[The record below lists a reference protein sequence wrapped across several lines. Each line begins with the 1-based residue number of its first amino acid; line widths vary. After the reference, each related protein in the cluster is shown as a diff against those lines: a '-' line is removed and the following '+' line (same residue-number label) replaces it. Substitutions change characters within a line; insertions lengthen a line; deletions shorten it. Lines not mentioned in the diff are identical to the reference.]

1 MADTSKAAINARYD
15 AIRQM
20 VKDGKITAKE
30 AAKIGNAMS
39 KDYHSKDNS
48 SQRAKDSKPKA
59 KSKPAPK
66 PKAKAKPAPKA
77 KAKPAPKAKA
87 KPTVRKA
94 DELGISASE
103 RAKRK
108 SASSPAAMN
117 KKPRDS
123 VGMGVFP
130 GMPQAKPQTKKK
142 PTKTN
147 RRGRSY

>member
-1 MADTSKAAINARYD
+1 MADTSKAAVNARYD

-59 KSKPAPK
+59 KAKPAPK
-66 PKAKAKPAPKA
+66 PKAKAKPAPKPAPKA

-103 RAKRK
+103 L
-108 SASSPAAMN
+108 SLIHI
-117 KKPRDS
+117 
-123 VGMGVFP
+123 
-130 GMPQAKPQTKKK
+130 
-142 PTKTN
+142 
-147 RRGRSY
+147 